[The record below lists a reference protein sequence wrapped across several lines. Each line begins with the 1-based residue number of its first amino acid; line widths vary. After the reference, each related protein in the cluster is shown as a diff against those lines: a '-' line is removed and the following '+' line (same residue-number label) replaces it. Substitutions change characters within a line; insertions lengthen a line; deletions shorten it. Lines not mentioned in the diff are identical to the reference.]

1 MSATKIVVFDLD
13 ETLGYFS
20 EFGMFW
26 YAINSYITNKK
37 IDYNLTQCD
46 FNNILE
52 LYPEFLRP
60 NIINILLYLKQKR
73 KANYCNK
80 LMIYTNNQGPPGWID
95 HIKEYFESKISYK
108 LFDQVVAAFKIN
120 GKKIEMCRTSH
131 AKSHSDFIKCTKVPE
146 STKICF
152 LDDTHYP
159 DMENENVYYINIK
172 PYIYDLEFDTII
184 NRFINSNLLEH
195 ILTNKTD
202 FINYCKQFMKKYQ
215 YTYKEKTK
223 LEQEIDVILSK
234 KIMTHLHDF
243 FENFFN
249 EAEGKKYE
257 KKQNKSKKNLKKKH
271 NKTIKK

>member
-1 MSATKIVVFDLD
+1 MNKIVVFDLD

-20 EFGMFW
+20 ELGMFW

-46 FNNILE
+46 FNNILD

-73 KANYCNK
+73 KANRCNK
-80 LMIYTNNQGPPGWID
+80 LMIYTNNQGPSGWID
-95 HIKEYFESKISYK
+95 HIKKYFEDKISYK

-131 AKSHSDFIKCTKVPE
+131 AKSHSDFIKCTKIPE
-146 STKICF
+146 TTKICF

-172 PYIYDLEFDTII
+172 PYTYDLDFDTII
-184 NRFINSNLLEH
+184 NRFLNSNLLNYV
-195 ILTNKTD
+195 LTNKTD
-202 FINYCKQFMKKYQ
+202 FYNFCKQFMKKYV
-215 YTYKEKTK
+215 YTYNAKSKS
-223 LEQEIDVILSK
+223 EQDIDIILSK

-243 FENFFN
+243 FNKF
-249 EAEGKKYE
+249 YS
-257 KKQNKSKKNLKKKH
+257 KQNLTKKNNKKKH
-271 NKTIKK
+271 NKTIKSYI

>member
-249 EAEGKKYE
+249 EAEGKKNE
-257 KKQNKSKKNLKKKH
+257 KKQNKSKKYLKKKH